1 MSSHITQLLFF
12 IVLSF
17 GGLYLV
23 WKLAKIKGFS
33 AYRLFDLYLLGVLSG
48 VLFARLGFM
57 IVHLRSYLE
66 AGFSLFP
73 FYTLGTERV
82 WFEQLP
88 WSYFKFWE
96 GLDILGYLFAPGL
109 LFFLYMIFLKK
120 TERKFRDVL
129 SFPFAI
135 VTLILMLINVVADR
149 NSFPPLFFSNN
160 DLIGTLYIISLILA
174 FVVVCVVFYFYIKED
189 DTKSV
194 SGVLNFFLLGVM
206 FLVLNF
212 FWPKDT
218 EFSAKIYWVG
228 LSLTISIFSLIRLI
242 PILRDNE
249 ENDNSPRRFRT
260 LKRTTTEN
268 GLNNGDYIDPNTDSA
283 DASQKTTTSRSSRF
297 NMRYSNLR
305 KDPIYKRLV
314 DSILVVYYKVR
325 RRV

>member
-12 IVLSF
+12 TVLSF

-23 WKLAKIKGFS
+23 WKLAKTKGFS
-33 AYRLFDLYLLGVLSG
+33 AYRLFDLYLLGLLSA

-57 IVHLRSYLE
+57 IVHLKSYLE

-109 LFFLYMIFLKK
+109 LFFLYMIILKK
-120 TERKFRDVL
+120 SERRFRDVL

-135 VTLILMLINVVADR
+135 MTLFLLLINVVADR
-149 NSFPPLFFSNN
+149 NNFLPLFFSNN

-174 FVVVCVVFYFYIKED
+174 LIVVCVVFFFYIKED
-189 DTKSV
+189 DAKSV
-194 SGVLNFFLLGVM
+194 SGVLNFFLLGVL

-212 FWPKDT
+212 FWPIDT
-218 EFSAKIYWVG
+218 EFSAKLYWVG

-242 PILRDNE
+242 PVLRDDENPESALRRPRTFRMNNE
-249 ENDNSPRRFRT
+249 
-260 LKRTTTEN
+260 
-268 GLNNGDYIDPNTDSA
+268 NNINNTDLEDQNLDSVA
-283 DASQKTTTSRSSRF
+283 TSKKTSSFRNFRF

-305 KDPIYKRLV
+305 KDPIYKRFV
-314 DSILVVYYKVR
+314 DSILVVYYKIR